1 MMPIMGW
8 IVSLNN
14 SKKLIMKLK
23 LYFKSVIIAVMTV
36 LFVFTSCK
44 DVNSEKAEDSAKLS
58 VAYEKYELD
67 NGLDVILHQDKSD
80 PIVSL
85 AIQYGVGSNREKTG
99 RTGFAHLFEHMLF
112 QESENVPQDQF
123 FKKIQDA
130 GGTLNGGTWKDGTI
144 YYEIVPNNALE
155 TVLWLESDRMGFLI
169 NTVTE
174 SAFYNQQEV
183 VQNEKRQRVD
193 NNPYGHT
200 GWVLD
205 KNLYPEGHPYNW
217 QVIGEL
223 VDLQN
228 ATVDDVKE
236 FYDKFYG
243 PNNATLV
250 LAGDFEKEDA
260 KRLVEKYFGEIK
272 RRQEVTPLEPQP
284 VTLSETKRLYH
295 EDNFATAPQL
305 NMVWPTLEQYTPDA
319 YALDFLAEI
328 LSSGKKAPLYRVLV
342 KDKDLTSRTI
352 AYGNAQELAGEFQIS
367 ITANNGKSLKDVEAG
382 IFEAFQLFEKEGVTD
397 RDVERI
403 KAGLE
408 TQFYNGISSVLGKS
422 FQLAQYNVF
431 AGDPGFIEQDIENI
445 KKVTKEDVMRVYDT
459 YIKGKPF
466 IMTSFV
472 PKGQLDLIAENSEKA
487 PVVEE
492 EIKENVDKKVEDAE
506 TEVVKTPSNFDRSV
520 EPDQG
525 EAPALN
531 IPESWTAELANGM
544 KVYGIEQNEIPTVN
558 FSLVMQGGHLLDD
571 KNKNGVANLMTDIMM
586 EGTANKT
593 PQELEEEIELLGA
606 SINMYTTDESIVIR
620 GNTLVRNFDKT
631 MKLVEEILLEPRW
644 DEEEFALIKTK
655 TINEIKRSAANPNA
669 VAGRVFN
676 KLLYGEDHIF
686 SLPASGTEASVESI
700 TIDDLKSFYN
710 KNYSPSI
717 SSFQVVGKI
726 TKDQALANLSGL
738 EEKWAAKEVTIP
750 EYPIANNRD
759 KASLYFVDIPDAK
772 QSVINIGYI
781 GIPRTDKDFYPAEV
795 MNYKLGGSFSGN
807 VNLILREEKGY
818 TYGAR
823 TGFSGSK
830 LPGKF
835 TASSSVRTNTTGES
849 VEIFKDQIAAYKNGI
864 SEEDLEFTKNA
875 LIKSN
880 ARRFETQF
888 NLLGMLQEMSEYNLP
903 ANYIESEEKV
913 IKEMTL
919 EQHQALANKYLDES
933 KMAYLVVGDAAS
945 QFAQFKDMGF
955 DEVKLLDKDG
965 VEVKLSDV
973 KL

>member
-1 MMPIMGW
+1 
-8 IVSLNN
+8 
-14 SKKLIMKLK
+14 MK
-23 LYFKSVIIAVMTV
+23 FKNVQKGLLF
-36 LFVFTSCK
+36 LFVGLLFVACK
-44 DVNSEKAEDSAKLS
+44 KGNEVPEETAKLS
-58 VAYEKYELD
+58 IDFEKYELA

-112 QESENVPQDQF
+112 QESENVGQDQF

-144 YYEIVPNNALE
+144 YYEVVPKNAME
-155 TVLWLESDRMGFLI
+155 MVMWLESDRMGYLI

-200 GWVLD
+200 NWVLD
-205 KNLYPEGHPYNW
+205 KNIYPEGHPYNW

-228 ATVDDVKE
+228 ATVEDVKE
-236 FYDKFYG
+236 FYDRFYG

-250 LAGDFEKEDA
+250 LAGDFETEEA
-260 KRLVEKYFGEIK
+260 KAMIEKYFGEIK
-272 RRQEVTPLEPQP
+272 RRQEVEPLKPQP
-284 VTLSETKRLYH
+284 VTIAEIKRFYH
-295 EDNFATAPQL
+295 EDNFAQAPQL
-305 NMVWPTLEQYTPDA
+305 NMVWATVEQYTDDA

-328 LSSGKKAPLYRVLV
+328 LSSGKKAPMYKVLV
-342 KDKDLTSRTI
+342 KEKELTSRTS
-352 AYGNAQELAGEFQIS
+352 AYSNTQQIAGEFHIR
-367 ITANNGKSLKDVEAG
+367 ITANDGVDLDNVESA
-382 IFEAFQLFEKEGVTD
+382 IFESFALFEKEGVTD

-422 FQLAQYNVF
+422 FQLCQYNVF

-445 KKVTKEDVMRVYDT
+445 KKVTKEDVLRVYNT
-459 YIKGKPF
+459 YIKDKPF
-466 IMTSFV
+466 VMTSFV
-472 PKGQLDLIAENSEKA
+472 PKGQMTLIAENSEKA

-492 EIKENVDKKVEDAE
+492 EIKENVEKVIEDKEEEIA
-506 TEVVKTPSNFDRSV
+506 KTPSNFDRSV
-520 EPDQG
+520 EPVQG
-525 EAPALN
+525 PAPELN
-531 IPESWTAELANGM
+531 IPSSWNAELANGL

-558 FSLVMQGGHLLDD
+558 FSLVIDGGHLLDD

-586 EGTANKT
+586 EGTATKT
-593 PQELEEEIELLGA
+593 PEQLEEEIEMLGA
-606 SINMYTTDESIVIR
+606 SISMYTSNESIVIQ
-620 GNTLVRNFDKT
+620 GNTLTRNFDKT
-631 MKLVEEILLEPRW
+631 MDLVKEILLEPRW
-644 DEEEFALIKTK
+644 DEEEFARIKTA
-655 TINEIKRSAANPNA
+655 TINQIKRSAADPNT
-669 VAGRVFN
+669 VANNVYN

-686 SLPASGTEASVESI
+686 SYPSIGTEESVAAINME
-700 TIDDLKSFYN
+700 DLKAFYN
-710 KNYSPSI
+710 KNFSPSI
-717 SSFQVVGKI
+717 SKFHVVGKI
-726 TKDQALANLSGL
+726 NKEKALANLKGI
-738 EEKWAAKEVTIP
+738 EEGWAAKEVTIP

-759 KASLYFVDIPDAK
+759 KSSLYFVDIPNAK
-772 QSVINIGYI
+772 QSVINIGYV
-781 GIPRTDKDFYPAEV
+781 GLSRNDKDFYPAEV

-823 TGFSGSK
+823 TGFSGGK
-830 LPGKF
+830 VPGTF

-849 VEIFKDQIAAYKNGI
+849 VKIFKEEIAKYKEGI
-864 SEEDLEFTKNA
+864 SEEDLNFTKNA

-888 NLLGMLQEMSEYNLP
+888 SLLGMLQEMSNYGLSP
-903 ANYIESEEKV
+903 NYIEDEEAV
-913 IKEMTL
+913 IKNMTL
-919 EQHQALANKYLDES
+919 EQHKQLANKYLDES
-933 KMAYLVVGDAAS
+933 KMAYLVVGDATT
-945 QFAQFKDMGF
+945 QYPQFKKMGF
-955 DEVKLLDKDG
+955 DEVMLVDKDG
-965 VEVKLSDV
+965 EEVKMENV
-973 KL
+973 KQ